1 MKKQCAIG
9 IVTKINGE
17 FAFVRPT
24 AHTACDSGHCCQ
36 GEGVSKVV
44 LEMKNEINAVVG
56 DKVIYEAKEVGMLIV
71 AFILFVMPLI
81 LAFFGAVM
89 GYYISG
95 SLGINASTASIIG
108 GISLFIISIII
119 IKIFDRFVSENSNL
133 RPVIIKRA

>member
-9 IVTKINGE
+9 IVTEINGE
-17 FAFVRPT
+17 FALVRPT

-44 LEMKNEINAVVG
+44 LEMKNEINANVG

-81 LAFFGAVM
+81 LAFLGAIV

-95 SLGINASTASIIG
+95 TLGINSSTASIIG
-108 GISLFIISIII
+108 GILLFVISIII
-119 IKIFDRFVSENSNL
+119 IKMFDRFVSTNTNL
-133 RPVIIKRA
+133 RPVIIGKA